1 MDTLGNISFFNNGE
15 PIIKAKELP
24 NPSYVCIL
32 ERKIISTRPS
42 ALKNGGLCIVSELEK
57 GEMQPYSVQ
66 IDGTKIQAQAVGQ
79 RLDTKGSYPCNII
92 SSDVGNM
99 ESIFVCNYGEKEG
112 VLTVFGSSDGNEYK
126 QQVCIPFGT
135 IGSNVDAN
143 DRQGTSHAH
152 STTTITSTSSTMA
165 VCCDLGSDAIIQ
177 YEMTTTTSNTDSED
191 VSLQSIERHR
201 LSSTP
206 GSGPRSLSVNPVHNN
221 IAIVSLEMTGEA
233 WLIRKK
239 DDGYFEGIRE
249 PISLYPDN
257 WPTDGDKEKN
267 YNNGR
272 WASDAVWSPCGE
284 YVYAAARLHN
294 SILAF
299 RLVED
304 QSSLEFLQRVST
316 TGITPRCLCISDCGE
331 HILVCNQH
339 SHDLSS
345 YRVNKNDGTLTFVNR
360 LEVPNCACVK
370 LVRPENIG

>member
-1 MDTLGNISFFNNGE
+1 LNNGE
-15 PIIKAKELP
+15 PIITAEELP
-24 NPSYVCIL
+24 NPSYLCIL
-32 ERKIISTRPS
+32 ERRKDKCRP
-42 ALKNGGLCIVSELEK
+42 LELRNGGLCIVSELEK
-57 GEMQPYSVQ
+57 GEMQSYSIQ
-66 IDGTKIQAQAVGQ
+66 IDGTKIQARAVGQ
-79 RLDTKGSYPCNII
+79 RLDTKGSYPCHII
-92 SSDVGNM
+92 SSDVGDM

-112 VLTVFGSSDGNEYK
+112 VLTIFESSNGNEYT

-135 IGSNVDAN
+135 TGSNVDT

-177 YEMTTTTSNTDSED
+177 YEMTGSSNTDGD
-191 VSLQSIERHR
+191 ASLQSIERHR
-201 LSSTP
+201 LASP
-206 GSGPRSLSVNPVHNN
+206 KGSGPRSLSVNPIHDN
-221 IAIVSLEMTGEA
+221 IAISSLEMTGQV

-239 DDGYFEGIRE
+239 DDGNFEGIGT
-249 PISLYPDN
+249 PISIYPNN
-257 WPTDGDKEKN
+257 WPTDGDNEKK

-272 WASDAVWSPCGE
+272 WASDAVWSPCGG

-294 SILAF
+294 SISVF

-304 QSSLEFLQRVST
+304 QSSLEFVQRIS
-316 TGITPRCLCISDCGE
+316 TGITPRCLCMSICGD

-345 YRVNKNDGTLTFVNR
+345 YRINKNDGTITFVNR